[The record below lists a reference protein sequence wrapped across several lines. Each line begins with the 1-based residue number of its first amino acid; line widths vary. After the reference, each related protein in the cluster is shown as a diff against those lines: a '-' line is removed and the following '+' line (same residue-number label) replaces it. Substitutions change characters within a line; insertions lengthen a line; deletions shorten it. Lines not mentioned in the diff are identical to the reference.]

1 MRNLNYKHLHYFWV
15 IASEGSIA
23 RAAERLFLTPQTLS
37 GQLGQL
43 EDSVGTALLHR
54 ARRGLQLT
62 ETGQLVFQY
71 ADEMFR
77 LGTELGEILRGRLPG
92 GTRPLRVAVVDVV
105 PKLVARRLLQ
115 PALALQPPVRLVC
128 LEGKLE
134 ELLLALSGHRIDLV
148 LSDAPAPHGTG
159 LRLYNHRLGTSAVS
173 FFAAPALASRC
184 RSGFPASLNGAPMVL
199 PTQNTAVRRELEL
212 WFEREG
218 IDPDIRA
225 EFEDSALLKA
235 FAADAVGVFPA
246 PSVIETAITRQYG
259 VRVVGRVEAVSERFY
274 AVSPERRIRHP
285 AVAAITEQ
293 ARSSLFA

>member
-23 RAAERLFLTPQTLS
+23 RAAARLFLTPQTLS

-134 ELLLALSGHRIDLV
+134 ELLLSLSGHRIDLV
-148 LSDAPAPHGTG
+148 LSDAPAPHGSG